1 VGKRIRGLLAL
12 LLVIVAAAGGG
23 WWAGSR
29 SPGPPSPPADEGR
42 VLIEDLAVVVR
53 ERPKPLAPFVLNAAG
68 GAHLGHAAL
77 VGHWTLLFF
86 GYTFCPDV
94 CPGTLA
100 TLAQVADRLEAQ
112 WTVEPLQVLMV
123 SVDPE
128 RDTPQRLQDYVSHFH
143 PGFLGATGERRQI
156 DALIGQFRARYH
168 INRDQ
173 GEHYTVD
180 HTAAVFILDP
190 DGRYL
195 GFLTPPLDVDAI
207 VKRLLLIRALYDQ
220 HTFK

>member
-1 VGKRIRGLLAL
+1 VGKGTRGILAL
-12 LLVIVAAAGGG
+12 LLVAAVGGAGG
-23 WWAGSR
+23 WWAGSQWPGQR
-29 SPGPPSPPADEGR
+29 SAPADEGGI
-42 VLIEDLAVVVR
+42 LIEDLAVVVR
-53 ERPKPLAPFVLNAAG
+53 ERAKPLSPFDLTTAG
-68 GAHLGHAAL
+68 GVHVGPAAL
-77 VGHWTLLFF
+77 AGHWTLVFF

-100 TLAQVADRLEAQ
+100 TLAQVADRLEDK

-128 RDTPQRLQDYVSHFH
+128 RDTPDRLADYVSHFH
-143 PGFLGATGERRQI
+143 PGFLGATAERSAI
-156 DALIGQFRARYH
+156 DALVGQFRARYH

-190 DGRYL
+190 DGRYV
-195 GFLTPPLDVDAI
+195 GFLTPPLDADAI
-207 VKRLLLIRALYDQ
+207 VERLVVVRALYDQ
-220 HTFK
+220 HTIR